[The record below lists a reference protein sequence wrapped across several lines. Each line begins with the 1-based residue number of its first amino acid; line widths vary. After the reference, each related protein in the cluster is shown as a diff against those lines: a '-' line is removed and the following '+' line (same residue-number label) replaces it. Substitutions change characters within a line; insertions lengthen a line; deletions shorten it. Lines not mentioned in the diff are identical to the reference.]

1 MKPVII
7 IAEAGVNHNGSYEL
21 ACQMAVAAKEAGADI
36 VKYQTAVPELVMSNK
51 APKAEYQKTTT
62 GAEESQL
69 EMAKKIHLPITDYKS
84 LKEYCENTIGIK
96 FLSTPFD
103 HPSIEILHEIGM
115 DCFKIPSG
123 EITNKRFLERIG
135 SFGLEVILSTGM
147 SELAEI
153 ERAINTLVKSGTLFE
168 NITVLQCT
176 SQYPC
181 PYEDINLRAMQ
192 TIKNAFGCK
201 VGLSDHSVGIE
212 VSVAAV
218 AMGACLIEKHFTLD
232 KGMTGPD
239 HLASLSPQELGQM
252 VTSIRNIEK
261 AMGDGVKT
269 ARNSEKPNI
278 LVGRKSIHAARS
290 LSAGTII
297 SFDDLIMKRP
307 SNGIS
312 PYDEDIIIGKTLKMD
327 VEADHQFQFEDF
339 QID

>member
-1 MKPVII
+1 
-7 IAEAGVNHNGSYEL
+7 
-21 ACQMAVAAKEAGADI
+21 
-36 VKYQTAVPELVMSNK
+36 
-51 APKAEYQKTTT
+51 
-62 GAEESQL
+62 
-69 EMAKKIHLPITDYKS
+69 
-84 LKEYCENTIGIK
+84 
-96 FLSTPFD
+96 
-103 HPSIEILHEIGM
+103 
-115 DCFKIPSG
+115 
-123 EITNKRFLERIG
+123 
-135 SFGLEVILSTGM
+135 
-147 SELAEI
+147 
-153 ERAINTLVKSGTLFE
+153 
-168 NITVLQCT
+168 
-176 SQYPC
+176 
-181 PYEDINLRAMQ
+181 MQ

-218 AMGACLIEKHFTLD
+218 AMGASLIEKHFTLD